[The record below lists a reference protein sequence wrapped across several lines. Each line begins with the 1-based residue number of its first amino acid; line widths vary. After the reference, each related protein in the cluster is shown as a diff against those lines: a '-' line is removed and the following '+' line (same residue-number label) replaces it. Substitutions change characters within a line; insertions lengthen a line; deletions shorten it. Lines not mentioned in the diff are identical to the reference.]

1 MAFSWGIE
9 IPSTSCPVRIGR
21 PALDRVF
28 HTGLDA
34 MGHLSLSSSQ
44 MHLVRCELVDEPAKR
59 PPSAVIIMEG
69 GGEAARTSNVSYSAR
84 FREV

>member
-28 HTGLDA
+28 HIGLDA
-34 MGHLSLSSSQ
+34 MGHFSLSSSQ
-44 MHLVRCELVDEPAKR
+44 MHLVGCELVDEPAKR
-59 PPSAVIIMEG
+59 PPSAVIMEG